1 MVNSGHVEGSREPNF
16 QTAWL
21 ELRCI
26 LRWGLRNWVL
36 ALVLALLGG
45 AAIGFMAYR
54 KQPLFTAKVII
65 DVRTPYDEDEPP
77 PSGREVRQYIGSAVL
92 SDVALAELAGQ
103 LGYEPRDVELF
114 RTLTLSKI
122 RDAIGVSVDHESPV
136 RSEQVKTRLS
146 ISFMAITPER
156 ALNGA
161 RVLGDYIVEFQNKL
175 RVAGGRMEEE
185 MGERSAEGLSVRLQE
200 AERRLGALRLQLE
213 NASPHES
220 FELRMKIN
228 EAQVEADQ
236 LSQALDR
243 VSRRTRKVV
252 LRNNF
257 ERDMSGAGYAI
268 VDRGQLPPPKRL
280 SQVEKGVVA
289 AIAGFFGLFGGLVL
303 VLGGLSFRVYDADS
317 LRRLGLKAIGEVE
330 VPDLAVD
337 SWWARRNRRVTP

>member
-1 MVNSGHVEGSREPNF
+1 MVNPMPVSDAREPNF

-36 ALVLALLGG
+36 ALILALLGG
-45 AAIGFMAYR
+45 AAIGFLAYR
-54 KQPLFTAKVII
+54 KQPLFTAKVVI
-65 DVRTPYDEDEPP
+65 DVRTSYDEDEPP

-92 SDVALAELAGQ
+92 SDVALADLAGP

-146 ISFMAITPER
+146 ISFMAITPDR

-161 RVLGDYIVEFQNKL
+161 RVLGDYIVDFQNKV
-175 RVAGGRMEEE
+175 RVAGGRIEEE
-185 MGERSAEGLSVRLQE
+185 MGERSAEALSARLQE
-200 AERRLGALRLQLE
+200 AERRLGALTLQLGSAAPQE
-213 NASPHES
+213 A

-228 EAQVEADQ
+228 EAQVETHQ

-268 VDRGQLPPPKRL
+268 VDRGHLPPPKRL
-280 SQVEKGVVA
+280 SQAEKGVVA
-289 AIAGFFGLFGGLVL
+289 AIAGFFGLFVGLVL

-337 SWWARRNRRVTP
+337 SWWARRNRKVTP